1 MTIEYDPQNG
11 DAATD
16 IIDIETQEQ
25 AKLVGDLGLDHER
38 RRKALGRS
46 GLQTD
51 SPYY

>member
-25 AKLVGDLGLDHER
+25 AKLAGTSARITSVGVRLWAGQE
-38 RRKALGRS
+38 
-46 GLQTD
+46 